1 MNNNSVVMRGRLGE
15 IEYSHSLREIK
26 FYKSILGVMRTS
38 GIFDFIPIVFHEQ
51 IKNSIGNS
59 EFVEVAGEFRS
70 RNFLGDDGKTHL
82 QLYVYVK
89 SAEKTEL
96 GFDDSINELTIAGY
110 LCNKG
115 QLRETP
121 KGRVICDFFLA
132 APRSNGITDY
142 IPCIAWESNAGFID
156 CGLAVGALLTC
167 KARIQSR
174 EYDKFYPDG
183 TKETKVAYEASVS
196 EIEVIEDGAEVEQ

>member
-1 MNNNSVVMRGRLGE
+1 MNNNSVVMRGGLGE
-15 IEYSHSLREIK
+15 IGYSHSLREIK

-51 IKNSIGNS
+51 IKNSIENS
-59 EFVEVAGEFRS
+59 EFVEVTGEFRS
-70 RNFLGDDGKTHL
+70 RNYIGDDGKTHL

-96 GFDDSINELTIAGY
+96 GFDDSINDLVIAGY

-115 QLRETP
+115 QLRGTP
-121 KGRVICDFFLA
+121 KGRIICDFFLA
-132 APRSNGITDY
+132 VPRQNGITDY
-142 IPCIAWESNAGFID
+142 IPCIAWGNNAGFMD
-156 CGLAVGALLTC
+156 CGLAVGAVLTC

-183 TKETKVAYEASVS
+183 TSETKVAYEASVS
-196 EIEVIEDGAEVEQ
+196 EIGVIEDVEEAE